1 MHDYVW
7 NMRIRIRPGALYQ
20 LLKSEGISRN
30 ELARRLG
37 VSHATAY
44 RIDEGKVD
52 PSPRFIAALITL
64 SGQPFEDLFE
74 ILPADEDAA

>member
-1 MHDYVW
+1 MHDYLG
-7 NMRIRIRPGALYQ
+7 NMRIRVRANVLYQ
-20 LLKSEGISRN
+20 LLKREGISRN

-52 PSPRFIAALITL
+52 PSPRFIASLISI
-64 SGQPFEDLFE
+64 SGQKFEDLFE
-74 ILPADEDAA
+74 IVSQDAA